1 MSFSRKSW
9 GSGWGRYRSL
19 RNATGRE
26 GGNVV
31 ICALLDSGEE
41 QVLMQMFQDSP
52 AGDTAV
58 WEGEAGPG
66 LRNDPGSCRAEA
78 TGQNISENLPR

>member
-1 MSFSRKSW
+1 M
-9 GSGWGRYRSL
+9 
-19 RNATGRE
+19 
-26 GGNVV
+26 

-78 TGQNISENLPR
+78 TGQYSQRICPGNVLWGLGWGNERSWEMGEVNGEKW